1 MRNWLE
7 TKGELKQQVSSTLQ
21 RLDRAFLFPEHE
33 NRDMW
38 LRYLLH
44 VLAALEFRNVYR
56 CETKGHLLFN
66 VGASYSNLAKYQE
79 AEEMYW
85 QTLELKETVL
95 GCEHPDTLASMN
107 NLANVLDS
115 QGKYSEAE
123 QMH

>member
-1 MRNWLE
+1 MHRLVRLAMRNWLE

-38 LRYLLH
+38 LRYLPH
-44 VLAALEFRNVYR
+44 VLAALEFRNVYG

-79 AEEMYW
+79 AEEMYR

-95 GCEHPDTLASMN
+95 GHEHPYTRQSRKESRE
-107 NLANVLDS
+107 VFES
-115 QGKYSEAE
+115 
-123 QMH
+123 